1 MRSKTLSRRTFL
13 GGPAALGITAYAA
26 KASGFSDFKASSFN
40 NLDDITTTIT
50 GIETIPVSLPVRP
63 FADGV
68 DKTGAKAAP
77 SKYYEGEPLPRRRKR
92 NEEGHLLMD
101 YVLVKIHTDTGIVG
115 MGEAPTDRVE
125 TLETVKFTIDRYMTP
140 KLIGLNPFDIERNN
154 EIVRRLSRELEVP
167 LIEGNSLSRP
177 ELLTDDCHFNEAGE
191 REFARLV
198 SDMIVSLANS
208 SAAQETALAG
218 GV

>member
-26 KASGFSDFKASSFN
+26 KASSLNDLDNIFN
-40 NLDDITTTIT
+40 NLDNISATIT

-125 TLETVKFTIDRYMTP
+125 TLETVKFTIDPSLPTY
-140 KLIGLNPFDIERNN
+140 
-154 EIVRRLSRELEVP
+154 VRHGALKELE
-167 LIEGNSLSRP
+167 
-177 ELLTDDCHFNEAGE
+177 
-191 REFARLV
+191 
-198 SDMIVSLANS
+198 
-208 SAAQETALAG
+208 
-218 GV
+218 